1 MPRYHQILVGWDN
14 ANETPAVR
22 GTNRIGIGVISFAIE
37 PDAEVFQATTRLP
50 THRCGPF
57 ADTPG
62 ENQQIESA
70 KRGAER
76 ADLLSNLIAEHLH
89 CHRSIRVSLGSF
101 EQHLHVRD
109 ACYAKQSGLMVQ
121 KLRESRRIEMSIA

>member
-14 ANETPAVR
+14 ANEAPAVR
-22 GTNRIGIGVISFAIE
+22 GTNRIGIGVISFEIE
-37 PDAEVFQATTRLP
+37 FDAEVFQATTGLP
-50 THRCGPF
+50 SHRCGPL
-57 ADTPG
+57 ADTAS

-89 CHRSIRVSLGSF
+89 CRCSISVSIGSF

-121 KLRESRRIEMSIA
+121 KLGESRRIEMS